1 MNKFDIKQ
9 KNVFC
14 VSCALLVACMMLFSA
29 CTAKKEVTV
38 ESIAVFV
45 PGVVSGSPV
54 YEMLVNGAEKAVA
67 DYNAQNKLDEKTSVK
82 CTIIEAGTN
91 QSEWSGK
98 LTALASSGEYTMILS
113 SNPSL
118 PDLVAPLT
126 TQFPNVKF
134 ILMDAFLEGNSSV
147 AAVRYNQR
155 EQAFMAGYA
164 AALVTASKMEY
175 ANDAHKIALV
185 AAQEYPVMN
194 DIIYPSY
201 IEGAKAAVADAEVEF
216 VVVGNWY
223 DASKAME
230 LSDALYASGTDVIL
244 PIAGG
249 AAQGVI
255 AAAQKLGFYIAWFDD
270 NGYSKAPG
278 YVISS
283 TTMAQDKMSY
293 EMTMKYLDKSIKF
306 GTSETVGIKEG
317 YIAFVEDD
325 PVYISSVAEDVRA
338 AIAKEYALIK
348 DGTILLPSP

>member
-9 KNVFC
+9 KSVLK
-14 VSCALLVACMMLFSA
+14 ALCFVLAASMLLFSA
-29 CTAKKEVTV
+29 CDAKKTDSA

-45 PGVVSGSPV
+45 PGIVSGSPV
-54 YEMLVNGAEKAVA
+54 YEMLVSGAENAVS
-67 DYNAQNKLDEKTSVK
+67 DYNKKNKLDEKNSVK

-98 LTALASSGEYTMILS
+98 ITALASSGEYSMILS

-126 TQFPNVKF
+126 SQFPDVKF
-134 ILMDAFLEGNSSV
+134 VLMDAFLEGNSSV

-164 AALVTASKMEY
+164 AALVSASDMEY
-175 ANDAHKIALV
+175 ANDTHKIALV

-194 DIIYPSY
+194 NIIYPSY
-201 IEGAKAAVADAEVEF
+201 VEGAKAAVPDTQVDF

-223 DASKAME
+223 DASKGME
-230 LSDALYASGTDVIL
+230 LSDALFSAGTDVIL
-244 PIAGG
+244 PICGG
-249 AAQGVI
+249 ASQGVI
-255 AAAQKLGFYIAWFDD
+255 ASAQKAGFYIAWFDD

-283 TTMAQDKMSY
+283 TAMAQDKMSY
-293 EMTMKYLDKSIKF
+293 EMTTRYLEKTIKF

-317 YIAFVEDD
+317 YISFIEDD
-325 PVYISSVAEDVRA
+325 PVYISSVPESVRGE
-338 AIAKEYALIK
+338 IAKEYALIK
-348 DGTILLPSP
+348 SGELLLPSP